1 MTVAKAVVTYVI
13 CGVLI
18 CAMLVGTYYA
28 DVYRDLI
35 TVYLSGSGTVTTDK
49 SEDVCRRIEEEGMVL
64 LKNEDAALP
73 LASGAKISLFGQDSV
88 DFVYGGAGSGSVDT
102 TLAPNLKEAMENA
115 GFTVNGTLWDFYE
128 TGAGKGYRKSV
139 PDETGAGDFAINEV
153 PADVYTD
160 EVKKSFA
167 DYNDAAI
174 VCMRRGECGHSD
186 RAAGF
191 GLPVPGA

>member
-1 MTVAKAVVTYVI
+1 MRKMKKTRKPMTVVKAVVTYVI

-18 CAMLVGTYYA
+18 CAMLVGAYYA

-88 DFVYGGAGSGSVDT
+88 DFVYGGAGVGPRGTPPGPGPCPPPTRSST
-102 TLAPNLKEAMENA
+102 PTASTLKP
-115 GFTVNGTLWDFYE
+115 
-128 TGAGKGYRKSV
+128 
-139 PDETGAGDFAINEV
+139 
-153 PADVYTD
+153 
-160 EVKKSFA
+160 
-167 DYNDAAI
+167 AAI
-174 VCMRRGECGHSD
+174 SS
-186 RAAGF
+186 
-191 GLPVPGA
+191 